1 MINKD
6 TLYRY
11 FEEHYFSKRDM
22 LPRIPLGLDP
32 DAFWKDI
39 LTRRKARATPLPI
52 TGPRGLPYWYV
63 TTEKMISASEMIV
76 EELMET
82 DPYVQSPGPLSSL
95 EEVFYTSYVEGSPMT
110 MPEAM
115 EFLQSD
121 MAPGDVRE
129 QMIVNN
135 RSALSF
141 AGSNL
146 YQPISEEYIKELAM
160 ILTQNM
166 VGGGKEYRTSD
177 WVNIPS
183 MMGEAYELPMA
194 ISIPDKVKEITGFL
208 SDPSVHPL
216 IKSAVVQAWVL
227 AVRPFPEGNERL
239 ARLLSMV
246 ILVRAGYSFFR
257 EVSLSGLIARNGYPY
272 YNAAANILR
281 SENGG
286 DLTYFIE
293 YYLTLLK
300 EAVQELRQ
308 KRSIEV
314 EERIEAEV
322 ELGRTVIR
330 SAPETKRVVDAIT
343 TQAPVEDDPTWP
355 PGPGS
360 GSVDTVG
367 DSLAADGFEVVDAEP
382 ESSVQVDLWNHNV
395 SWAGEA
401 KVRSELEEIAERKS
415 LNLESQLAKTLLKC
429 LDRGMYIFSSKDLK
443 EKMGYIGS
451 NFWRIPGKIQERG
464 ILETIGIVRTM
475 KIYMFSAGEL
485 SEKDYTTGF
494 IEALNALEESN
505 STKDRRIGTAIRSC
519 LRRGIITVQDYT
531 DDGKWNEEMKLAEQ
545 MGFVRRITED
555 RCLIM
560 QDVKPCF
567 DLLDSGQKRRARRL
581 FDSFGEDAFSLEMV
595 VATMDYSSSTASAYL
610 HQFTLLRI
618 LECRKKMYQFLVN
631 PKEHPEVF
639 EDVA

>member
-1 MINKD
+1 
-6 TLYRY
+6 
-11 FEEHYFSKRDM
+11 M
-22 LPRIPLGLDP
+22 LPRIPLGLDL
-32 DAFWKDI
+32 DAFWMDI

-52 TGPRGLPYWYV
+52 SGPRGLPYWYV
-63 TTEKMISASEMIV
+63 TTEKMISTSETLV
-76 EELMET
+76 EELMAT
-82 DPYVQSPGPLSSL
+82 DPYGRTTGQLSPL

-110 MPEAM
+110 MQEAM
-115 EFLQSD
+115 AFLQSD
-121 MAPGDVRE
+121 MTPGDVRE

-146 YQPISEEYIKELAM
+146 YQPISEEYIKELAQ

-166 VGGGKEYRTSD
+166 VGGGKEFRTSD

-183 MMGEAYELPMA
+183 MMGEPYELPMA
-194 ISIPDKVKEITGFL
+194 LSIPDRVKEITIFL
-208 SDPSVHPL
+208 SDASVHPL
-216 IKSAVVQAWVL
+216 IKSAVAQAWAL

-246 ILVRAGYSFFR
+246 ILMRAGYTFFS

-293 YYLTLLK
+293 YYLVLLG
-300 EAVQELRQ
+300 EAVQERRRM
-308 KRSIEV
+308 RSIEV

-330 SAPETKRVVDAIT
+330 AAPEAKSVVDVPQNQIT
-343 TQAPVEDDPTWP
+343 TQAPTKDDPSWP
-355 PGPGS
+355 PGPGGGRTDS
-360 GSVDTVG
+360 GDAVG
-367 DSLAADGFEVVDAEP
+367 ESLEAGGFVVMEADGP
-382 ESSVQVDLWNHNV
+382 PIDLATKWNNDV

-401 KVRSELEEIAERKS
+401 KVRSELEIITKGTVS
-415 LNLESQLAKTLLKC
+415 NLETQLAETLLKC

-443 EKMGYIGS
+443 DQMGYVGT
-451 NFWRIPGKIQERG
+451 NFWRVPGKIQERG

-475 KIYMFSAGEL
+475 KIYTFSAGEL
-485 SEKDYTTGF
+485 SENDYTTGF
-494 IEALNALEESN
+494 IEALNTLAVGN
-505 STKDRRIGTAIRSC
+505 SPKDKRIGTAIRSC
-519 LRRGIITVQDYT
+519 LRRGIITIQDYT
-531 DDGKWNEEMKLAEQ
+531 DPGKWREEMKLAEQ

-555 RCLIM
+555 RALLM
-560 QDVKPCF
+560 RDVKPCF
-567 DLLDSGQKRRARRL
+567 DLLDSGQKRRARKL
-581 FDSFGEDAFSLEMV
+581 YDLFGESAFSIDMV
-595 VATMDYSSSTASAYL
+595 VATMDYSSSTASGYL

-618 LECRKKMYQFLVN
+618 LECKKKMYQFLVN